1 MTACMVIAWLVN
13 TVSPICRAIRL
24 TRFLKAQKIID
35 VPKSI
40 TKSERRV
47 YKKKREEKVL
57 KTNVFL
63 ELGQDKD
70 AGQ

>member
-40 TKSERRV
+40 TKSQKESLS
-47 YKKKREEKVL
+47 KKGGKR
-57 KTNVFL
+57 F
-63 ELGQDKD
+63 
-70 AGQ
+70 